1 MKNIELINASAGSG
15 KTHSLTTRIVELIKN
30 GIDPESL
37 MVTTF
42 TNRAASELHE
52 RIRIHLLKESW
63 TYGVN
68 RMSDGY
74 IGTVNS
80 ICARLLQ
87 EYAIEAGMSPAI
99 QIMPEEDSDSIF
111 KVSIDRVIGL
121 YAERMEAAARRL
133 ELDGNSSGYQEN
145 GEWRSDV
152 KRIVDLARSNQI
164 SPDSLKVF
172 AVNSWKSL
180 SSLFGEPLTVD
191 MDKGLLDAIN
201 RSIDDLNKLGS
212 VKKTTQEAVET
223 LKSCCKRLITPI
235 SFSLSYCD

>member
-68 RMSDGY
+68 RISDGY

-133 ELDGNSSGYQEN
+133 ELDGNGFRLSRERRMAVRRKADSGSGKKQ
-145 GEWRSDV
+145 SD
-152 KRIVDLARSNQI
+152 I
-164 SPDSLKVF
+164 SRRLEGICRKLMEIS
-172 AVNSWKSL
+172 
-180 SSLFGEPLTVD
+180 E
-191 MDKGLLDAIN
+191 
-201 RSIDDLNKLGS
+201 RSIRRAFDCRHGQGS
-212 VKKTTQEAVET
+212 A
-223 LKSCCKRLITPI
+223 
-235 SFSLSYCD
+235 